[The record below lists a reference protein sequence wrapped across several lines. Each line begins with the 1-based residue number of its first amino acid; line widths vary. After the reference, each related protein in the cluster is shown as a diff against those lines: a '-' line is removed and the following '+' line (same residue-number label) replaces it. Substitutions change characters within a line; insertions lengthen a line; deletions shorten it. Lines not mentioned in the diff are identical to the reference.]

1 MSLPT
6 CQQRILER
14 IEGELAKSDPRLTA
28 LFLIFARLTR
38 SEAMPR
44 LEQLTVRPLL
54 DLFAH
59 IAAWFRRLH
68 RRRSVRARAM
78 VLFPAAVT
86 AMACALT
93 LAIGFAGNHRPS
105 SPGANKP
112 IGRELIVKHR
122 LCRVTLARVPV
133 LSC

>member
-6 CQQRILER
+6 CQRRILDR
-14 IEGELAKSDPRLTA
+14 IEGELAKSDPRLTG

-44 LEQLTVRPLL
+44 LEQLTVRPIL

-59 IAAWFRRLH
+59 IAARFRRFG
-68 RRRSVRARAM
+68 RRRGVRARAM

-86 AMACALT
+86 AVACALT
-93 LAIGFAGNHRPS
+93 LAFGFSGSHRP
-105 SPGANKP
+105 SPGANRG

-133 LSC
+133 LAC

>member
-6 CQQRILER
+6 CQQRILQR
-14 IEGELAKSDPRLTA
+14 IEGELAKSDPRLMA

-44 LEQLTVRPLL
+44 LEQLTVRPVL

-59 IAAWFRRLH
+59 IAAWFRRLA
-68 RRRSVRARAM
+68 RRRGARARAM

-86 AMACALT
+86 AVACALT
-93 LAIGFAGNHRPS
+93 LAFGLAGSHRP
-105 SPGANKP
+105 SPGANKS

-122 LCRVTLARVPV
+122 QCRITLARVPV

>member
-6 CQQRILER
+6 CQRRILER

-38 SEAMPR
+38 SEAMPL
-44 LEQLTVRPLL
+44 LEQLTVRPVL

-59 IAAWFRRLH
+59 VAAWFRRLT
-68 RRRSVRARAM
+68 RRRGVRGRAM

-86 AMACALT
+86 AVACALT
-93 LAIGFAGNHRPS
+93 LAFAFSSSQRPT
-105 SPGANKP
+105 PGANRG

-133 LSC
+133 LAC

>member
-6 CQQRILER
+6 CQRRILER

-38 SEAMPR
+38 SEAMPL
-44 LEQLTVRPLL
+44 LEQLTVRPIM
-54 DLFAH
+54 DLFAR
-59 IAAWFRRLH
+59 IAGWFRRFA
-68 RRRSVRARAM
+68 RRRGMRARAM

-86 AMACALT
+86 AVACVLT
-93 LAIGFAGNHRPS
+93 LAFAFAGHQRP
-105 SPGANKP
+105 SPGANRG

-133 LSC
+133 LAC